1 MKSALRRRAR
11 KVVRS
16 APLEIPLEDPF
27 FEVDPSAPTTK
38 DAKTDIPKG
47 YRANRHYLGCQ
58 WAPLSFLA

>member
-1 MKSALRRRAR
+1 M
-11 KVVRS
+11 RS